1 MYLSKP
7 KFIKLKTARIE
18 RKNLHGELLFY
29 LGVPLRVGLF
39 TAMLCSYLTKHFRCY
54 P

>member
-1 MYLSKP
+1 MYLP
-7 KFIKLKTARIE
+7 KLKSAKLKTMRIE

-39 TAMLCSYLTKHFRCY
+39 TAMLCSYLTKHFRYY